1 LIFDCILGHNWG
13 SEHDPDTVDCAPD
26 TTDNGKYIM
35 YYRATTGYE
44 PNNQVSLKLS
54 HWLKNSQ
61 RNLKTNHNF
70 TLQYSLVA
78 MDTN

>member
-1 LIFDCILGHNWG
+1 LIFYCIFLSGHNWG

-26 TTDNGKYIM
+26 TTDNGKYVM

-54 HWLKNSQ
+54 H
-61 RNLKTNHNF
+61 
-70 TLQYSLVA
+70 
-78 MDTN
+78 